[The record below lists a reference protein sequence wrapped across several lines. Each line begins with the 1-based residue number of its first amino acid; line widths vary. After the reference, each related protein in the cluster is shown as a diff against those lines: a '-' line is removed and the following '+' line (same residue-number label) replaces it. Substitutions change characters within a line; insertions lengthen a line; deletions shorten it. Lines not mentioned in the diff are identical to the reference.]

1 MKVGCARRDITPQG
15 DIYLIG
21 YRDLPNRLEPATAV
35 HDDVFANA
43 LYFQDGTRELFVLSA
58 DVLEFEESMAEEVKT
73 LLSSRYGIDRDLVLL
88 CATHDHTSI
97 AAYHK
102 SWWTHKFDQHYYDWL
117 LETICSCF

>member
-43 LYFQDGTRELFVLSA
+43 LYFQAGTRELFVLSA
-58 DVLEFEESMAEEVKT
+58 DVLEF
-73 LLSSRYGIDRDLVLL
+73 
-88 CATHDHTSI
+88 
-97 AAYHK
+97 
-102 SWWTHKFDQHYYDWL
+102 
-117 LETICSCF
+117 